1 MSRSDGNRL
10 PVQVRSRDASA
21 TLRPTTDDEVAPPQ
35 QHGRGAAVMGPI
47 LLLSLGLLLGIVNQ
61 TAREVSGVL
70 RVPALIAA
78 LILVGQALMMF
89 DQPAAEP
96 SRDVVVLPDGDQVTV
111 RVEGPPGRA
120 TYRETTQRVAGA
132 VRENVTAA
140 RDTKLVIWLGL
151 VLSVWLGL
159 ATLANPTAPWLL
171 VLLSLLAA
179 FLLFADA
186 WRSLRGR
193 R

>member
-1 MSRSDGNRL
+1 MNRSDGNRL
-10 PVQVRSRDASA
+10 PVQVRGREAA
-21 TLRPTTDDEVAPPQ
+21 TLRPTTDDEAPPPKQ
-35 QHGRGAAVMGPI
+35 GRTATMVGPI
-47 LLLSLGLLLGIVNQ
+47 LLLCLGLLLGIVNQ
-61 TAREVSGVL
+61 SAREVSGVL

-89 DQPAAEP
+89 DHPDPAP
-96 SRDVVVLPDGDQVTV
+96 QRDVVVLPDGGDQVTV

-120 TYRETTQRVAGA
+120 AYRETTQRVAGA
-132 VRENVTAA
+132 VRENVSAA

-151 VLSVWLGL
+151 VLAVWLGL

-171 VLLSLLAA
+171 VLLSLLAS

>member
-10 PVQVRSRDASA
+10 PVQVRGREAA
-21 TLRPTTDDEVAPPQ
+21 TLRPTTEDEVPQ
-35 QHGRGAAVMGPI
+35 RQSGRGAAVLGPI

-78 LILVGQALMMF
+78 LILVGQSLMMF
-89 DQPAAEP
+89 DQPEP
-96 SRDVVVLPDGDQVTV
+96 APQRDVVVLPDGDQVTV
-111 RVEGPPGRA
+111 RVDGPPGRA

-132 VRENVTAA
+132 VRENVSAA
-140 RDTKLVIWLGL
+140 RDTKIVVWLGL
-151 VLSVWLGL
+151 ILAVWLGL